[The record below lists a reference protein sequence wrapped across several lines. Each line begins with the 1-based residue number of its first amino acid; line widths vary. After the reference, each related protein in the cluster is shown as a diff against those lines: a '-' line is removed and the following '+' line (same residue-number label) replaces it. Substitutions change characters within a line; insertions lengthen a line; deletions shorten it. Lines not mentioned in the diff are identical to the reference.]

1 MVSSFNSQKLII
13 RPVVERLL
21 RQLSTRN
28 RDVIKARFGIGRSER
43 ETLESIGKRY
53 GITRER
59 VRQIEEATLAK
70 MRSWSAIHTLDPL
83 FEKVHLFFE
92 ARGGVVREGDLLGNF
107 VSSNQGT
114 HLLLALRLNDNFLRI
129 SETDDFHS
137 LWTTRK
143 ETAENLHGLLL
154 SIASRLHKHGKP
166 LPWNGLL
173 ELAKEEAARHPE
185 PLSPDVI
192 ARHLPVSKTI
202 KKGPF
207 ENWGL
212 SHWPEINP
220 RGVRDK
226 AYLVLAINNRTPLHF
241 REIAKRIQTL
251 PQHIAGKKKS
261 AHPQTVHNELIK
273 DNRFVLV
280 GRGMYGLLE
289 WGYAPGTVRD
299 VLRNI
304 LAEAKKP
311 LSQEELLSRTLKER
325 FVQPNTVLINMQNK
339 KHFRR
344 MQDGR
349 YTLVA

>member
-1 MVSSFNSQKLII
+1 MVSSFNSQKIII
-13 RPVVERLL
+13 RPVVERIL
-21 RQLSTRN
+21 RQLSARN
-28 RDVIKARFGIGRSER
+28 RDVIEARFGIARAER
-43 ETLESIGKRY
+43 ETLESIGGRY

-70 MRSWSAIHTLDPL
+70 IRSRSDIHTLDPL
-83 FEKVHLFFE
+83 FEKVNTFFE
-92 ARGGVVREGDLLGNF
+92 MRGGIAREEELLSNL
-107 VSSNQGT
+107 VPANQGA
-114 HLLLALRLNDNFLRI
+114 HLMLALRLNDNFLRI
-129 SETDDFHS
+129 SETDDFHP

-143 ETAENLHGLLL
+143 ENAENLHGLLI
-154 SIASRLHKHGKP
+154 SIASRMHKHGKP
-166 LPWNGLL
+166 LSWNGLL
-173 ELAKEEAARHPE
+173 ELAKEEAAKHPE
-185 PLSPDVI
+185 PLSPDVV
-192 ARHLPVSKTI
+192 ARHLHVSKTI

-241 REIAKRIQTL
+241 REIAKRIQIL
-251 PQHIAGKKKS
+251 PLQENAKKKS

-273 DNRFVLV
+273 DERFVLV
-280 GRGMYGLLE
+280 GRGTYGLLE
-289 WGYAPGTVRD
+289 WGYTPGTVRD
-299 VLRNI
+299 VLRSI

-311 LSQEELLSRTLKER
+311 LSQEELLSRVLKER

-344 MQDGR
+344 MQDGK
-349 YTLVA
+349 YMLA